1 MTPAGRPS
9 IRPYRPEDRARVREI
24 SFLTGYMGEPVDW
37 LWRDPE
43 SFADLLTPWYTDREP
58 ESLFVAE
65 REGSVVGYLLGCV
78 DSRRSAQSTRAAV
91 RSLLRRGVPLR
102 PGVAGFFWRSV
113 VDVLRDRGAPEEV
126 LIDPRWPAHLHINL
140 LPEARGRGAG
150 AALIRSFVERL
161 EALGIA
167 GLHLGT
173 FAENANAQG
182 FFRAQG
188 FTRRGEPR
196 LVPGF
201 RTREGARMHVQWMVR
216 PLTRS

>member
-1 MTPAGRPS
+1 MQRPTIRLYRPS
-9 IRPYRPEDRARVREI
+9 DRARVREI
-24 SFLTGYMGEPVDW
+24 AFLTGYMGEPVDW
-37 LWRDPE
+37 LWSDAE

-65 REGSVVGYLLGCV
+65 RGDSVVGYLMGCT
-78 DSRRSAQSTRAAV
+78 DSRRAAGATRTAV
-91 RSLLRRGVPLR
+91 RALLTRSVPFR

-113 VDVLRDRGAPEEV
+113 FDVLRDRGAPEES
-126 LIDPRWPAHLHINL
+126 LLDPRWPAHLHINL
-140 LPEARGRGAG
+140 LPEARGQGAG
-150 AALIRSFVERL
+150 AALIRAFVERL
-161 EALGIA
+161 GALGSP

-173 FAENANAQG
+173 FAENTNAQS

-188 FTRRGEPR
+188 FAYRGEPQ

-216 PLTRS
+216 ALVGS